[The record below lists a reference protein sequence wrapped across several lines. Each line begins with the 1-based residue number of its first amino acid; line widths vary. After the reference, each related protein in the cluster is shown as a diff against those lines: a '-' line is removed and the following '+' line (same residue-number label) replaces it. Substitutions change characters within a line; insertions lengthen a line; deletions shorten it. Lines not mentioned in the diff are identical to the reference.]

1 MSKKIKSY
9 IKLQILAGMANPS
22 PPVGP
27 ALGQQGVNIAQFC
40 NLFNEKTKDFEKKMP
55 IPVII
60 TVYYDKSF
68 DFIIKTPPASILLKK
83 AAKIKSGANKPKKD
97 KIGNITYKQIKKIAL
112 IKSKDMNS
120 LNLKSQIKSI
130 KGTAISMGL
139 TIIDD

>member
-22 PPVGP
+22 PPIGP
-27 ALGQQGVNIAQFC
+27 ALGQKGVNIAKFC
-40 NLFNEKTKDFEKKMP
+40 SLFNKKTKNFEKEIP
-55 IPVII
+55 IPVVI

-68 DFIIKTPPASILLKK
+68 DFIIKTPPASILLKRE
-83 AAKIKSGANKPKKD
+83 AKIKSGSSKPKKD

-130 KGTAISMGL
+130 KGTAISIGL